1 MDTSSEGRESR
12 RSLVRVAVTYA
23 AALFLFVGGAG
34 LIGWFMA
41 VEKYPEAKDLFLTV
55 LPVASAIVS
64 YWFAGRS
71 KQGADGSS
79 GDTDQE
85 GQQ

>member
-1 MDTSSEGRESR
+1 
-12 RSLVRVAVTYA
+12 
-23 AALFLFVGGAG
+23 
-34 LIGWFMA
+34 MA